1 MPEEKKK
8 KSKETKKDITAV
20 DRAAIVLY
28 SIGEDAATEVMKF
41 LEHDEVREISKSM
54 TQMASISSTQVRDT
68 VDEFYQMVSNEEGTI
83 VTISEDYVKNVI
95 SNVFGEKTA
104 ERMLES
110 ITLQEDSSYLEIFR
124 NLDLR
129 VLSEFIQNEHP
140 QTISLVVS
148 QLLPEEAS
156 DVIASLPESLQMD
169 VIDRLAHLENVSPE
183 MLRDVAQVL
192 ESEIKTAQ
200 TATRKIGG
208 IKAIADIFNNM
219 ERQQSSEILGRIEEN
234 DPEMAE
240 EIRQN
245 MFIFEDLARIDD
257 KGIQEILKE
266 VSSDILARAMKTS
279 SEAVK
284 EKIFKNMS
292 ERAALMLGEDIEDL
306 GPTRLTE
313 IEKAQNEIVKVA
325 MKLADEGKIFIS
337 GGGEEDVYV

>member
-8 KSKETKKDITAV
+8 KSRETKKDITAV

-28 SIGEDAATEVMKF
+28 SIGEEAATEVMKF

-54 TQMASISSTQVRDT
+54 TQMPSISSTQVRDT

-156 DVIASLPESLQMD
+156 DVIAALPESLQMD

-208 IKAIADIFNNM
+208 IKSIADIFNNM

-279 SEAVK
+279 SEAVR